1 MKRFKFIDFRI
12 VLGAVLILGGL
23 LLLMD
28 KIGLFPEW
36 LKAGDLF
43 WGIVTGVAG
52 LAFLYIMVSDRGQW
66 WAAFPAFAL
75 LGISASAFLPASL
88 EAWTGLAFMTGLS
101 LGFWVVYIADRSRW
115 WAIIPAGVL
124 LTLGIVAGL
133 DAMVAGGDS
142 GGVFFIGLG
151 ITFLLVAI
159 LPPAGRTWAY
169 IPAAALLILGAVL
182 GTPFAGALDYVWI
195 AALFVGGVALI
206 WQFLKKK

>member
-1 MKRFKFIDFRI
+1 MKNLKRIDFRI

-28 KIGLFPEW
+28 KVGLFPEW

-43 WGIVTGVAG
+43 WGSVTGIAG

-66 WAAFPAFAL
+66 WAAFPAFTL
-75 LGISASAFLPASL
+75 FGISASAFLPASL
-88 EAWTGLAFMTGLS
+88 EAWSGLAFMTGLS
-101 LGFWVVYIADRSRW
+101 LGFWAVYITDRTRW

-133 DAMVAGGDS
+133 GALIEGGDS

-151 ITFLLVAI
+151 ITFLLVAL

-169 IPAAALLILGAVL
+169 IPAVVLLILGAIL

-195 AALFVGGVALI
+195 AALFIGGVALI
-206 WQFLKKK
+206 WQFLRKK

>member
-1 MKRFKFIDFRI
+1 MNQLKRIDFRI
-12 VLGAVLILGGL
+12 VLGAVLILGGIL
-23 LLLMD
+23 LLLD
-28 KIGLFPEW
+28 RIGLFPDW

-43 WGIVTGVAG
+43 WGSLTALAG
-52 LAFLYIMVSDRGQW
+52 LAFLYIMITDRRQW
-66 WAAFPAFAL
+66 WAAFPAFTF

-88 EAWTGLAFMTGLS
+88 EAWSGLAFMTGIS
-101 LGFWVVYIADRSRW
+101 LGFWIVYITDRSRW

-133 DAMVAGGDS
+133 GAFYETGDS

-159 LPPAGRTWAY
+159 LPPVGRTWAY
-169 IPAAALLILGAVL
+169 IPAAVLLILGAVI
-182 GTPFAGALDYVWI
+182 GTPFASALDYVWI

-206 WQFLKKK
+206 WQFLRKK